1 MDNKRTFECP
11 FDIYAPRKHKQS
23 KDDMLLKNTMIYRHY
38 VNMELQM
45 LASMFNYD
53 GLPDTIDTNYLELCL
68 IRYGVCAIV
77 KISDAEYYVGVPA
90 LLPPLDNY
98 GFGTVVEMITRNG
111 TVLGHHTV
119 GVDCALIWNN
129 NTRQPDFDIYR
140 FAECFTDTDVSLSS
154 IVRNSRKSPIPVA
167 KDGRLKTAID
177 ESLNNAQNGIAEYTV
192 VNDVSLVQEVNGAK
206 PDIPVLNLTDPAVS
220 DKIQYLSKYHDDLI
234 RRLATLYGH
243 DMQTTGK
250 MAQQSV
256 EEIQGFDSYSMIIPE
271 VRLNERLKGIEMFN
285 KVFGFSASVDY
296 SLPWRY
302 NIYKQDEQDDGV
314 DVDNIDNN
322 GGAKND

>member
-1 MDNKRTFECP
+1 MNNKRTFECP
-11 FDIYAPRKHKQS
+11 FDIYAPRKNKQD
-23 KDDMLLKNTMIYRHY
+23 KDSMLLKNTMIYRHY
-38 VNMELQM
+38 ANVELQM
-45 LASMFNYD
+45 LASMFYYE
-53 GLPDTIDTNYLELCL
+53 GLPDSVDTNYLELCL

-77 KISDAEYYVGVPA
+77 KVSNDEYYVGVPA

-98 GFGTVVEMITRNG
+98 GFGTVVEMTTRNG
-111 TVLGHHTV
+111 KALGQHTV

-129 NTRQPDFDIYR
+129 NTRQPDFDLYR
-140 FAECFTDTDVSLSS
+140 FAESLTDTDISLSS

-167 KDGRLKTAID
+167 KDSRLKTAID
-177 ESLNNAQNGIAEYTV
+177 ESLNNAQNGVSEYTV

-271 VRLNERLKGIEMFN
+271 VRLTERRKGIKMFN
-285 KVFGFSASVDY
+285 KVFGTNATVDY

-314 DVDNIDNN
+314 DIDNIENE
-322 GGAKND
+322 AEV